1 MKKKQYILI
10 TVLAAVVLLGGAL
23 IAGRV
28 INPSGSARDMAENDR
43 SSSTDKTAQKP
54 GKEPESL
61 DDTKKK
67 AETGLKVDENP
78 TEAEGAEEFDVS
90 KEDGR
95 PEDLKQSMT
104 SDASNKSDSPDT
116 LLTPDISNTPAA
128 PKDQD
133 EPQQPEKPSESS
145 PTEEQ
150 WGKLNL

>member
-10 TVLAAVVLLGGAL
+10 TVLAAVALFVGAL

-28 INPSGSARDMAENDR
+28 INPLESAQDEAENDR

-54 GKEPESL
+54 GKEQESL
-61 DDTKKK
+61 DDTKKP
-67 AETGLKVDENP
+67 ETGLKVEENH
-78 TEAEGAEEFDVS
+78 TEAEGAEEFS
-90 KEDGR
+90 EPKEDRR

-104 SDASNKSDSPDT
+104 ADTSNKSGPPDT

-128 PKDQD
+128 PRDPD
-133 EPQQPEKPSESS
+133 EPRQPEKPSESS